1 MKTKL
6 RVQVEDF
13 RVASG
18 TTAFNR
24 QFGSMALPAV
34 DRIRLCASLCIEE
47 PLETLE
53 GFGADPEI
61 VAEMKVLAAKAVASI
76 VRARCN
82 IVEVAD
88 GLGDSDYVNEWAR
101 CEFGLDGE
109 PVADEI
115 QRANLAKF
123 GPGSSFNAAGKV
135 QKPPGW
141 TPPAIAAV
149 LRTQGWS
156 VA

>member
-1 MKTKL
+1 VKTKL
-6 RVQVEDF
+6 REQVEGF

-18 TTAFNR
+18 APAFNR
-24 QFGSMALPAV
+24 QIGSGLLPAV

-53 GFGADPEI
+53 GFGADPEL
-61 VAEMKVLAAKAVASI
+61 VAELRALAAKAVASI
-76 VRARCN
+76 ERGRCN

-109 PVADEI
+109 PIADEI

-141 TPPAIAAV
+141 TAPDIAAV

>member
-6 RVQVEDF
+6 RAQVEAF
-13 RVASG
+13 RIASG
-18 TTAFNR
+18 EPAFR
-24 QFGSMALPAV
+24 EEVGSRSIPSLE
-34 DRIRLCASLCIEE
+34 RLRLSASLCIEE
-47 PLETLE
+47 PIETLE

-61 VAEMKVLAAKAVASI
+61 IARMKALAAAAVASI
-76 VRARCN
+76 TREWCD
-82 IVEVAD
+82 IVAVAD

-109 PVADEI
+109 PIADEI

-123 GPGSSFNAAGKV
+123 GPGSSFSASGKV

-141 TPPAIAAV
+141 TPPDIGAV
-149 LRTQGWS
+149 LRAQRWN
-156 VA
+156 VR

>member
-1 MKTKL
+1 MKTNL
-6 RVQVEDF
+6 RSQIEAF

-18 TTAFNR
+18 VPAFR
-24 QFGSMALPAV
+24 EEVGSRSLPSLS
-34 DRIRLCASLCIEE
+34 RIRLAASLCIEE
-47 PLETLE
+47 PIETLE
-53 GFGADPEI
+53 GFGADPKI
-61 VAEMKVLAAKAVASI
+61 IARMKALAAEAVASI
-76 VRARCN
+76 SRERCD

-109 PVADEI
+109 PIADEI

-123 GPGSSFNAAGKV
+123 GPGSSFSATGKV

-141 TPPAIAAV
+141 TPPDIGAV
-149 LRTQGWS
+149 LRAQRWN
-156 VA
+156 VR

>member
-6 RVQVEDF
+6 RKQVEAF

-18 TTAFNR
+18 VPDFMTETGFPP
-24 QFGSMALPAV
+24 LE
-34 DRIRLCASLCIEE
+34 RIRLCASLCIEE
-47 PLETLE
+47 PIETLE

-61 VAEMKVLAAKAVASI
+61 VARLKAVAAEAVASI
-76 VRARCN
+76 QRARCN
-82 IVEVAD
+82 IVDIAD

-101 CEFGLDGE
+101 CEFGLDGQ
-109 PVADEI
+109 PIADEI
-115 QRANLAKF
+115 QRANMGKF

-141 TPPAIAAV
+141 TPPDIAAV
-149 LRTQGWS
+149 LRAQGWG
-156 VA
+156 V